1 MTDSKN
7 TAHEGRPDKAKPAV
21 APQPGA
27 GEIEDALAFSALLQ
41 EFGRLLSGEY
51 DRRMPMS
58 RGQSAVVALLMEHDG
73 RTVTQLAD
81 DLQLHKVS
89 VGAHVDDLAKQGLVE
104 RRPHPTDKR
113 SKQVWLTP
121 YFHSVKFLGQGV
133 FTMIHARAIE
143 GISQQDYRHAV
154 KVLTV
159 MRDNLKRLKDETG
172 G

>member
-1 MTDSKN
+1 MSENDTE
-7 TAHEGRPDKAKPAV
+7 TGVLMAAPRPDAK
-21 APQPGA
+21 
-27 GEIEDALAFSALLQ
+27 EIEEALEFSGLLQ

-58 RGQSAVVALLMEHDG
+58 RGQSALVALLMEQDG
-73 RTVTQLAD
+73 RTQTELAD
-81 DLQLHKVS
+81 EMAMHKVS
-89 VGAHVDDLAKQGLVE
+89 VGAHVDELAQQGLVE
-104 RRPHPTDKR
+104 RRPHPTDRR

-133 FTMIHARAIE
+133 FTMIHSRAIE
-143 GISQQDYRHAV
+143 GISKQEYAHAV
-154 KVLTV
+154 KVLTA

>member
-1 MTDSKN
+1 MTD
-7 TAHEGRPDKAKPAV
+7 TTKPSPALA
-21 APQPGA
+21 APQPDA
-27 GEIEDALAFSALLQ
+27 REIEEALEFSSLLQ

-51 DRRMPMS
+51 DRRMPMT
-58 RGQSAVVALLMEHDG
+58 RGQSAVVALLMDRDG
-73 RTVTQLAD
+73 RTQTELAD
-81 DLQLHKVS
+81 EMSMHKVS
-89 VGAHVDDLAKQGLVE
+89 VGAHVDELVQQGLVE

-133 FTMIHARAIE
+133 FTMIHSRAIE
-143 GISQQDYRHAV
+143 GISKRDYAKAM
-154 KVLTV
+154 KVLTA